1 MKRRIIISTLL
12 IIVLMIT
19 ACGCGAK
26 SNTTVRVGSLK
37 GATSLGLLNLM
48 DKNQSS
54 DAENNYEFEI
64 ATAADEIMP
73 KMIKGEID
81 IALIPANAAANL
93 YQKSNHEIQVI
104 DINTLG
110 VLYVVTGDDSVATVQ
125 DLKGKTIYSTGKG
138 ATPEAAIMSVLEGS
152 GLSADDYEIEFKSE
166 ATEVVAMMAE
176 NSEAVAVLPQ
186 PFVTAATIQ
195 NENLKVVMDLS
206 EEWNKIY
213 GNDGAQMVTGVT
225 VVRSEFAKA
234 NPKAVKTFLEEHA
247 ESAALAIS
255 DIDNTATLAVEAGII
270 AKEPIAKKAIPNCNI
285 VCVTGEEMKLA
296 LKGYLESLYE
306 FDAKLV
312 GGELPEDDFYYLEK

>member
-1 MKRRIIISTLL
+1 MKIRQKTSVLL
-12 IIVLMIT
+12 LMIIT
-19 ACGCGAK
+19 VIMCGCGTK

-48 DKNQSS
+48 DKSQN
-54 DAENNYEFEI
+54 AGTKNNYEFEI

-73 KMIKGEID
+73 KMIKGELD

-93 YQKSNHEIQVI
+93 YQKSNKSIQVI

-110 VLYVVTGDDSVATVQ
+110 VLYVVTGDESVANVQ
-125 DLKGKTIYSTGKG
+125 DLKGRTIYSTGKG

-152 GLSADDYEIEFKSE
+152 GLAKDDYTVEFKSE
-166 ATEVVAMMAE
+166 ATEVVAMLAE
-176 NSEAVAVLPQ
+176 NADAVAVLPQ

-206 EEWNKIY
+206 EEWNNIY
-213 GNDGAQMVTGVT
+213 GADGAKMVTGVT
-225 VVRSEFAKA
+225 VVRTEFAKE
-234 NPKAVKTFLEEHA
+234 NPKAVKAFIEEHS
-247 ESAALAIS
+247 ESASLAVGDLDKTAALAVS
-255 DIDNTATLAVEAGII
+255 AEII
-270 AKEPIAKKAIPNCNI
+270 AKEPIAKKAIPACNI
-285 VCVTGEEMKLA
+285 VCISGEDMKSA

-312 GGELPEDDFYYLEK
+312 GGAIPEDDFYYVGE